1 MRGRCSTIHS
11 TGVVFPEWGSPLI
24 SLEARAGF
32 GAVGQDPSGAKMY
45 ETDPYA
51 IATAVQ
57 CVSLFAF
64 PLCTWIILQCSVV
77 DCITWNKLRKAAKVL
92 VRPRGRVKPGELGA
106 SALGIEARSRGHAR
120 CANHL
125 HSRPGCGDRQS
136 LKLYC
141 VCGPRPHDFERTYF
155 TLVQFI
161 TCTDPDHKMP
171 SADAAMVGGLVGTL
185 GRGWWSELS
194 WPLTSRLT
202 DRDQPGT
209 RRRGEENT
217 TVQATDSAS
226 AGHLGHLMDFGHL
239 FLKWRRLNSYLAG
252 FQSCSQSCLPNLA
265 GCSPHVPEGQGAT

>member
-1 MRGRCSTIHS
+1 MERWDRT
-11 TGVVFPEWGSPLI
+11 
-24 SLEARAGF
+24 RAEPKCRR
-32 GAVGQDPSGAKMY
+32 Q
-45 ETDPYA
+45 TDPFA
-51 IATAVQ
+51 CLQHSSHHSRIATAVQ
-57 CVSLFAF
+57 CVSLFAS
-64 PLCTWIILQCSVV
+64 PLYVWVILQCSVV

-92 VRPRGRVKPGELGA
+92 ARPRGRVKPGELGA

-125 HSRPGCGDRQS
+125 HSRPGGGDRQS

-141 VCGPRPHDFERTYF
+141 VCGPRPPCPHDFEGTYS

-171 SADAAMVGGLVGTL
+171 SADAALVGGLVGTL

-209 RRRGEENT
+209 RRRVGENT
-217 TVQATDSAS
+217 TVQATYSAS
-226 AGHLGHLMDFGHL
+226 AERLGHLMNFGHPV
-239 FLKWRRLNSYLAG
+239 LKWRRLNSYLAG
-252 FQSCSQSCLPNLA
+252 FQSCSPSCLPNLA
-265 GCSPHVPEGQGAT
+265 GCSPYFPEGQGAT